1 MVYWKRKQ
9 MRKSIDPK
17 TRRNSVKETIEVNK
31 QKSPEIIEL
40 LIVNLPNENFDNNSI
55 NNNDDRIVFRTME
68 QSIIDHIVQMEI
80 LTIKKWIK

>member
-1 MVYWKRKQ
+1 MQ
-9 MRKSIDPK
+9 KSIDPK

-80 LTIKKWIK
+80 LTIKK

>member
-1 MVYWKRKQ
+1 

-80 LTIKKWIK
+80 LTIKK